1 MPGIMCLYTNEA
13 KVNKVGMKVKE
24 VYYRDVNNRKS
35 IIESWIILYGDRID
49 SMYVHIIPKTENQR

>member
-24 VYYRDVNNRKS
+24 VYYRDVKNRKS
-35 IIESWIILYGDRID
+35 IIESWIQLYGDRID
-49 SMYVHIIPKTENQR
+49 SMYVHIIPKLINQR